1 MSTLVIAPH
10 PDDEILG
17 VGGTIAKLTMLGE
30 PVHVCIV
37 TRGYPPLFNEDL
49 IRQGRKEDLKAAE
62 LLRTTSVQ
70 FLDFP
75 AARLDTVDKVKLNN
89 ALSEVINDLKP
100 FVVYIPHRGD
110 IHCDHKVVADAAMV
124 ALRPKYDHVVRRI
137 YAYETVSETGWDT
150 PDQQNAF
157 IPDVYEDITGTIGMK
172 TDAMRI
178 FKSQTQRYPAARSTQ
193 AVEALAMYRGSTVGF
208 RYAEAFRLIREIRS

>member
-100 FVVYIPHRGD
+100 YGCRQAGQ
-110 IHCDHKVVADAAMV
+110 
-124 ALRPKYDHVVRRI
+124 
-137 YAYETVSETGWDT
+137 
-150 PDQQNAF
+150 PDQVLQ
-157 IPDVYEDITGTIGMK
+157 
-172 TDAMRI
+172 
-178 FKSQTQRYPAARSTQ
+178 
-193 AVEALAMYRGSTVGF
+193 YRTNH
-208 RYAEAFRLIREIRS
+208 